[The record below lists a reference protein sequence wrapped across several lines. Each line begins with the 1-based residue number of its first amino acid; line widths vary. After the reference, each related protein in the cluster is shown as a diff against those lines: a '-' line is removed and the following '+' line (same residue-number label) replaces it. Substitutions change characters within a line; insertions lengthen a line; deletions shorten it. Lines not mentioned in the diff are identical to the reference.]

1 MMYLP
6 STTVPSALP
15 TRHSLTLRPTGTM
28 TRGSLPWSLFS
39 RSAAAFLRRRCW
51 SRLAWNRRGVWSC
64 GRYRPARSRPVLRL
78 TVRSPCD
85 PPLPPPSQFFSSL
98 HRHRCQ
104 SLNSVWLPYQVVKAL
119 PPTEESDSR
128 FFVSAGGSTFTV
140 WSLTASMELAF
151 EKLQL
156 PVAPA
161 AAGRPPTVAIAA
173 LGQSRWAFGSILVS
187 HSTAGAGAAHSTTP
201 AAHRLQCGGC
211 SARND

>member
-1 MMYLP
+1 MEFVQP
-6 STTVPSALP
+6 FGGGVSTAPLLVSAGVESEGCLVVWEIQ
-15 TRHSLTLRPTGTM
+15 TGTVQ
-28 TRGSLPWSLFS
+28 T
-39 RSAAAFLRRRCW
+39 SAAVD
-51 SRLAWNRRGVWSC
+51 SPIS
-64 GRYRPARSRPVLRL
+64 
-78 TVRSPCD
+78 VR